1 MVQGL
6 LDNSA
11 RDSTFRIGNQL
22 QDQSINNLLPLCGRS
37 IFKDGLNHV
46 PAIWRASKQRNALKG
61 LLDDFKGLLDDFG
74 GLVAANMLKKSA
86 KDAAAMPVA
95 CNLLDR
101 TFELFGHKT
110 GECNGQHFNHL
121 LNYEICRRIQ
131 GRLNDM
137 RLERICK
144 LESTAI
150 AGNLQCQL
158 HHATALRVEG
168 HVYYFIFDG
177 CKGSHLFFRIVSAE
191 LSPQFSIIHFLS
203 SLKCL
208 R

>member
-1 MVQGL
+1 MIQGL

-11 RDSTFRIGNQL
+11 RDPTFSIGNQL
-22 QDQSINNLLPLCGRS
+22 DAQSIDNLLPLCSRA

-46 PAIWRASKQRNALKG
+46 LAIWRASKKRNVLKG
-61 LLDDFKGLLDDFG
+61 LLYDFG
-74 GLVAANMLKKSA
+74 GLIASNMLKKSA

-110 GECNGQHFNHL
+110 GECNGQHFDHL
-121 LNYEICRRIQ
+121 LDYEICRRIE